1 LPVVTEGRTS
11 WDEALIGIIPGAIVL
26 TISFI
31 IFVAGL
37 IVVLMRRKKKQQAPL
52 SQVASQ

>member
-1 LPVVTEGRTS
+1 
-11 WDEALIGIIPGAIVL
+11 VL

-37 IVVLMRRKKKQQAPL
+37 IVVLMRRKKKQPL
-52 SQVASQ
+52 PVSQVASQ